1 MINSRFRLNLH
12 FSKFQDIDKSNFVK
26 SINVLNKNEKAR
38 VSAIAVIQVAN
49 SLLDLIGVALIGVL
63 GALTISGMQ
72 SKKQGPLVSGV
83 LNFLNIDNF
92 SLQAQ
97 ALALGS
103 LAGVTLISKTIL
115 SIVFTRK
122 TLYFLSR
129 CGAKVSSDMVNRILS
144 QSVIKI
150 QARSSQDILYSV
162 TTGVQ
167 TITLGIIGQSV
178 ILLADVSLLIIM
190 GIGLFI
196 VDPLIALSTLLIF
209 GTIGLL
215 LYKLMHQRAAKLG
228 QNSSLLNVASNEKII
243 EVIHSY
249 RELVVKNRRGY
260 YAKEISKVRHDLA
273 NTLAE
278 LSFMPNFSKYIV
290 ESTVVVGSLIIGGMQ
305 FALKDAYQAIA
316 TLTIFMAAGSRI
328 APAVLRV
335 QQGAISIKSNIGASV
350 PTLGL
355 IDSLSSY
362 PRIDEAIPEFS
373 NQHDGFIARI
383 SISNVSFSY
392 PDENKPT
399 INSVNLSI
407 EPGTVLAVVGPS
419 GAGKSTLVDLIL
431 GILDV
436 AKGQIEISGMPPL
449 QAAKKWPGAIAYVPQ
464 DVLIANGTIR
474 ENISLGYPA
483 NAISD
488 AQIHFALNK
497 CALSE
502 YLAGLPSGIDSI
514 VGERGARLSGGQRQ
528 RLGIARA
535 IVTNPKLL
543 VLDEAT
549 SAMDGG
555 TELEITEQ
563 LEALRGTTTIILIAH
578 RLSTVKNAD
587 KVVYL
592 DSGQVIAQGKFD
604 EVRRLVPDFDLQAK
618 LMGM

>member
-103 LAGVTLISKTIL
+103 LAGGTLISKTIL

-122 TLYFLSR
+122 TLFFLSR

-488 AQIHFALNK
+488 TQIHFALNK

>member
-1 MINSRFRLNLH
+1 LNLH

>member
-103 LAGVTLISKTIL
+103 LAGGTLISKTIL

-122 TLYFLSR
+122 TLFFLSR

-162 TTGVQ
+162 TAGVQ

-488 AQIHFALNK
+488 TQIHFALNK

>member
-1 MINSRFRLNLH
+1 VIKSKLGVVLYLSRFH
-12 FSKFQDIDKSNFVK
+12 HIDKSNFMK
-26 SINVLNKNEKAR
+26 SINVLNKNEKVR
-38 VSAIAVIQVAN
+38 VGAIAVIQIAN
-49 SLLDLIGVALIGVL
+49 SLLDLIGVGLIGIL

-72 SKKQGPLVSGV
+72 SKEQGPLVSGV
-83 LNFLNIDNF
+83 LDFLNIDNF

-103 LAGVTLISKTIL
+103 LAGLTLISKTIL

-129 CGAKVSSDMVNRILS
+129 CGAKVSSNMIDRILS

-178 ILLADVSLLIIM
+178 ILLADISLLVIM
-190 GIGLFI
+190 GIGLLL

-209 GTIGLL
+209 GAIGVL

-228 QNSSLLNVASNEKII
+228 RNSSLLNVASNEKII

-249 RELVVKNRRGY
+249 RELVVKNRRSY
-260 YAKEISKVRHDLA
+260 YAKEISNVRHDLA

-278 LSFMPNFSKYIV
+278 LSFMPNLSKYIV

-350 PTLGL
+350 PTLEL
-355 IDSLSSY
+355 IHSLSSTT
-362 PRIDEAIPEFS
+362 RIDESIPDFS

-383 SISNVSFSY
+383 DISNASFTY
-392 PDENKPT
+392 PGEINP
-399 INSVNLSI
+399 IVNSVSLSV
-407 EPGTVLAVVGPS
+407 EPGMVLAVVGPS

-436 AKGQIEISGMPPL
+436 EEGQIDISGMHPL
-449 QAAKKWPGAIAYVPQ
+449 DAAKKWPGAIAYVPQ
-464 DVLIANGTIR
+464 DVLIANGSIR
-474 ENISLGYPA
+474 ENIALGYPE
-483 NAISD
+483 NAITD
-488 AQIHFALNK
+488 ELILLALNK
-497 CALSE
+497 CALGE
-502 YLAGLPSGIDSI
+502 FLGGLPLGLDSI
-514 VGERGARLSGGQRQ
+514 VGERGARLSGGQKQ
-528 RLGIARA
+528 RIGIARA

-563 LEALRGTTTIILIAH
+563 LEALRETTTIILIAH

-587 KVVYL
+587 KVIYIDEGRIV
-592 DSGQVIAQGKFD
+592 AQGKFD

>member
-1 MINSRFRLNLH
+1 VINSRFRLNLH
-12 FSKFQDIDKSNFVK
+12 FSKIQDIDKSNFVK

-103 LAGVTLISKTIL
+103 LAGGTLISKTIL

-122 TLYFLSR
+122 TLYFLSG

-278 LSFMPNFSKYIV
+278 LSFMPNLSKYIV

-335 QQGAISIKSNIGASV
+335 QQGAISIKSNIGAAV

-436 AKGQIEISGMPPL
+436 VKGQIEISGMPPL

-488 AQIHFALNK
+488 SQIHFALNK

>member
-1 MINSRFRLNLH
+1 MIKSKVRLNSH
-12 FSKFQDIDKSNFVK
+12 FFKFQDIDKSNFAK
-26 SINVLNKNEKAR
+26 SINVLNKSEKAR
-38 VSAIAVIQVAN
+38 VGAIAVIQIAN
-49 SLLDLIGVALIGVL
+49 NLLDLIGVALIGVL

-129 CGAKVSSDMVNRILS
+129 CGAKVSSDMINRILS

-150 QARSSQDILYSV
+150 QSRSSQEILYSV

-190 GIGLFI
+190 GIGLFV

-209 GTIGLL
+209 GAIGVL

-228 QNSSLLNVASNEKII
+228 QNSSLLNIASNEKII

-260 YAKEISKVRHDLA
+260 YAKEISKVRHGLA

-278 LSFMPNFSKYIV
+278 LSFMPNLSKYIV

-362 PRIDEAIPEFS
+362 PKIDEAIPDFS
-373 NQHDGFIARI
+373 NQHDGFTASI
-383 SISNVSFSY
+383 SISNVSFCY
-392 PDENKPT
+392 PDENEPT
-399 INSVNLSI
+399 INSVDISV

-483 NAISD
+483 DAISD
-488 AQIHFALNK
+488 SQILFALNK
-497 CALSE
+497 CALGE

-563 LEALRGTTTIILIAH
+563 LEALRGTTTVILIAH

-587 KVVYL
+587 KVIYL
-592 DSGQVIAQGKFD
+592 DAGRVIAQGKFD

>member
-1 MINSRFRLNLH
+1 MIYSRFRLNLH
-12 FSKFQDIDKSNFVK
+12 FSKFQDIDKSYFVK

-209 GTIGLL
+209 GAIGLL

-350 PTLGL
+350 PTLEL
-355 IDSLSSY
+355 IDSLSSN

-464 DVLIANGTIR
+464 DVLIANGSIR

-488 AQIHFALNK
+488 TQIHFALDK

-618 LMGM
+618 LMEM

>member
-26 SINVLNKNEKAR
+26 SVNVLNRNEKAR
-38 VSAIAVIQVAN
+38 VSAIAVIQIAN

-209 GTIGLL
+209 GAIGVL

-260 YAKEISKVRHDLA
+260 YAKEISKGRHDLA

-278 LSFMPNFSKYIV
+278 LSFMPNLSKYIV

-373 NQHDGFIARI
+373 NQHDGFMARI
-383 SISNVSFSY
+383 CISNVSFSY

-449 QAAKKWPGAIAYVPQ
+449 HAAKRWPGAIAYVPQ

-488 AQIHFALNK
+488 TQIHFALNK

-535 IVTNPKLL
+535 IITNPKLL

-587 KVVYL
+587 RVVYL
-592 DSGQVIAQGKFD
+592 DAGQVIAQGKFD

>member
-1 MINSRFRLNLH
+1 MFKSKFRLNLH
-12 FSKFQDIDKSNFVK
+12 LSKSQHINESNFVK
-26 SINVLNKNEKAR
+26 SINVLNKNEKSR

-49 SLLDLIGVALIGVL
+49 SLLDLIGVGLIGIL

-83 LNFLNIDNF
+83 LNFLSIDNF

-97 ALALGS
+97 ALTLGS
-103 LAGVTLISKTIL
+103 LAGLTLISKTIL

-129 CGAKVSSDMVNRILS
+129 CGAKVSSNMINRILS

-178 ILLADVSLLIIM
+178 ILLADVSLLVIM

-196 VDPLIALSTLLIF
+196 VDPLIALSTLIIF
-209 GTIGLL
+209 GAIGIL
-215 LYKLMHQRAAKLG
+215 LYKLMHKRAAMLG

-249 RELVVKNRRGY
+249 RELVVKNRRSY
-260 YAKEISKVRHDLA
+260 YAKEISNVRHDLA

-278 LSFMPNFSKYIV
+278 LSFMPSLSKYIV

-350 PTLGL
+350 PTLEL
-355 IDSLSSY
+355 IDSLSSS
-362 PRIDEAIPEFS
+362 PRIDESIPDFS
-373 NQHDGFIARI
+373 NQHDGFMARI
-383 SISNVSFSY
+383 DISNASFTY
-392 PDENKPT
+392 PGESKP
-399 INSVNLSI
+399 IIDSVNLSV

-436 AKGQIEISGMPPL
+436 AEGRIEISGMHPL
-449 QAAKKWPGAIAYVPQ
+449 KAAKKWPGAIAYVPQ

-488 AQIHFALNK
+488 AQILFALNK
-497 CALSE
+497 SALGE
-502 YLAGLPSGIDSI
+502 YLAGLPFGIDSI

-563 LEALRGTTTIILIAH
+563 LEALRGTTSIILIAH

-587 KVVYL
+587 KVVYI
-592 DSGQVIAQGKFD
+592 DAGQIVAQGKFD

>member
-1 MINSRFRLNLH
+1 MFKSEFRLNLH
-12 FSKFQDIDKSNFVK
+12 LSKFQHINKSNFVK
-26 SINVLNKNEKAR
+26 SINVLNKNEKSR
-38 VSAIAVIQVAN
+38 VGAIAVIQVAN
-49 SLLDLIGVALIGVL
+49 SLLDLIGVGLIGIL

-97 ALALGS
+97 ALTLGS
-103 LAGVTLISKTIL
+103 LAGLTLISKTIL

-129 CGAKVSSDMVNRILS
+129 CGAKVSSNMIERILS

-178 ILLADVSLLIIM
+178 ILLADVSLLVIM
-190 GIGLFI
+190 GVGLFI

-209 GTIGLL
+209 GAIGIL
-215 LYKLMHQRAAKLG
+215 LYRLMHKRAAKLG
-228 QNSSLLNVASNEKII
+228 QKSSLLNVASNEKII

-249 RELVVKNRRGY
+249 RELVVKNRRSY
-260 YAKEISKVRHDLA
+260 YAKEISNVRHDLA

-278 LSFMPNFSKYIV
+278 LSFMPSLSKYIV

-350 PTLGL
+350 PTLEL
-355 IDSLSSY
+355 IDSLTSS
-362 PRIDEAIPEFS
+362 PRIDELIPDFS
-373 NQHDGFIARI
+373 NQHNGFMARI
-383 SISNVSFSY
+383 NISNASFTY
-392 PDENKPT
+392 PGESKPI
-399 INSVNLSI
+399 INSVNLSV

-436 AKGQIEISGMPPL
+436 AEGQIEISGMHPL

-488 AQIHFALNK
+488 AQILFALNK
-497 CALSE
+497 CALGE
-502 YLAGLPSGIDSI
+502 YLAGLPFGINSI

-563 LEALRGTTTIILIAH
+563 LEALRGTTSIILIAH

-587 KVVYL
+587 KVVYI
-592 DSGQVIAQGKFD
+592 DAGQIVAQGKFD